1 MPTAAEMVERARA
14 LAPRLAARAE
24 DCERLRRC
32 PDETVADFIAADLH
46 RAMQPVRY
54 GGFELGW
61 DTLVEM
67 AIELAQGCASQAW
80 VLSIYGDHAQW
91 VGTFP
96 RRAQDDVWGVEPN
109 ALVCTCYAPMGEAK
123 RTSGGFT
130 VSGRWSFASGIDHA
144 SWLNAGAMLEDRHIM
159 VLAPKAEA
167 EIVDDWHVS
176 GLVGTGSKTFVLDN
190 VFVPEHRMIWENDFA
205 EGTAPGGKDNAAPL
219 YRYPRRT
226 TADLAGVLVGAALGM
241 LEEFVGLCRDR
252 ARRGRRAAA
261 EAVSGLA
268 ISETAAELDCAC
280 WLLVNSTREM
290 MAILAGGE
298 TPSLER
304 RVVNRRN
311 QAIATQYAV
320 RAANRIFAAA
330 GGNALYSSNRLQ
342 RFFRDV
348 NAGAAHYSLSFDNA
362 AAPYGQ
368 YRLGAEPNRAAF

>member
-1 MPTAAEMVERARA
+1 
-14 LAPRLAARAE
+14 
-24 DCERLRRC
+24 
-32 PDETVADFIAADLH
+32 
-46 RAMQPVRY
+46 
-54 GGFELGW
+54 
-61 DTLVEM
+61 
-67 AIELAQGCASQAW
+67 
-80 VLSIYGDHAQW
+80 
-91 VGTFP
+91 
-96 RRAQDDVWGVEPN
+96 
-109 ALVCTCYAPMGEAK
+109 
-123 RTSGGFT
+123 
-130 VSGRWSFASGIDHA
+130 
-144 SWLNAGAMLEDRHIM
+144 MLEDRHIM

-226 TADLAGVLVGAALGM
+226 TADLAGVRVGAALGM
-241 LEEFVGLCRDR
+241 REEFVGLCRDR